1 MYLLTAAVGLQKV
14 RLITVDLFS
23 WPTLWHVVTS
33 RKRTRVINN
42 INNGSFF
49 FLRLVFPVSLYRMR
63 RLAGKGL
70 MRHSQ
75 KTRWPL
81 MSSVPPVLFLL
92 WQLYRLNQSDIAPA
106 TKVTSEIYNR
116 RFIFHCRHDVK
127 SAKLFIPVNCD
138 IYRCIV
144 EHVGLTYLT
153 SLLTWYI
160 SCCSAS
166 ISDVGPAVTSWT
178 RSQLDRLNV
187 SRGAIKRAVMSR
199 LTAETRFRDWGGG
212 CFGPDLNTA
221 ALAFNHIPQR
231 LDKMT
236 SPVQV
241 EMCPPSL
248 KISRGNK
255 ALACILFYITDGEIM
270 QAADAMSARLLIYS
284 NGDKALKG

>member
-138 IYRCIV
+138 VTDALLNMLVWLIWRLCLLDIYR
-144 EHVGLTYLT
+144 
-153 SLLTWYI
+153 
-160 SCCSAS
+160 
-166 ISDVGPAVTSWT
+166 
-178 RSQLDRLNV
+178 
-187 SRGAIKRAVMSR
+187 
-199 LTAETRFRDWGGG
+199 
-212 CFGPDLNTA
+212 A
-221 ALAFNHIPQR
+221 ALLASLMLAPQWH
-231 LDKMT
+231 LGLAA
-236 SPVQV
+236 SWIVL
-241 EMCPPSL
+241 MCHVV
-248 KISRGNK
+248 R
-255 ALACILFYITDGEIM
+255 
-270 QAADAMSARLLIYS
+270 
-284 NGDKALKG
+284 